1 MAGTTSWPSW
11 SKPWLTP
18 RQAVLPL
25 NVQVCA
31 SVFCA
36 FVCVGHVRVC
46 VCACVC
52 ARARMC
58 VRACVLRGWCVR
70 VRVACMEC
78 ACACVCAWRAGDADG
93 ASATLGEVSQTVGEV
108 SQTVGMDEVLP
119 TTDQPYVDPLQEL
132 RVDMRRL
139 LGQLEGRK
147 VPLSQVNAEWKRLI
161 DPEFDL
167 KKYQMRK
174 GKRQQRGLRQLLQ
187 CIPDTVNIVPALGP
201 NARSVVEWA
210 VLIDVA
216 AS

>member
-1 MAGTTSWPSW
+1 M
-11 SKPWLTP
+11 
-18 RQAVLPL
+18 
-25 NVQVCA
+25 CA
-31 SVFCA
+31 I
-36 FVCVGHVRVC
+36 VCVRVCVRVC
-46 VCACVC
+46 VC
-52 ARARMC
+52 
-58 VRACVLRGWCVR
+58 VRAFV
-70 VRVACMEC
+70 
-78 ACACVCAWRAGDADG
+78 WRTAGDDA
-93 ASATLGEVSQTVGEV
+93 LGEPAHER
-108 SQTVGMDEVLP
+108 MEEDLP

-187 CIPDTVNIVPALGP
+187 CIPDTVNIVTALGP
-201 NARSVVEWA
+201 YARTVVEWA